1 MMQSDNIGNDNENET
16 IMTTVNQNSY
26 MENTQGMSLYY
37 LNIT

>member
-26 MENTQGMSLYY
+26 MEGTQGMSLHY
-37 LNIT
+37 LNIA